1 MINNYL
7 IIGASAAGISAAVK
21 LRQLDKEAF
30 ITCFSEEKE
39 FPYNKCFLADYLHGT
54 KEATDI
60 LIRTPEFL
68 AVQNINLLLGVK
80 IITLNPQKKIIIDQ
94 LGKEYQYDKLLVAAG
109 GSVGLLPIKG
119 IDQAH
124 VLTFYTLHDAH
135 ALLVTI
141 KNLNIK
147 NVVIIG
153 AGLSGLECADA
164 VSKYVE
170 KVSVVEFQDHLLPRQ
185 VTAEGAQIITNALK
199 QQNID
204 LHVNS
209 FVQEILPQEVIL
221 SDAIRL
227 KADLVVIACGARPN
241 GWLADNAGLETKNGA
256 IITNDYLQTNDES
269 IFAAGDVALVT
280 ETLTQ
285 EKVKSCTW
293 PDALIQGAI
302 AASNMA
308 GVERAYPGVTIVTS
322 SAFFGIKFFSAGIVH
337 DTETKYQ
344 KNREIS
350 DQSYRLIVHDNGV
363 VKGFLLIGQTH
374 GVSEL
379 KQALLTGKTINLH

>member
-1 MINNYL
+1 
-7 IIGASAAGISAAVK
+7 
-21 LRQLDKEAF
+21 LRQLDKEAL

-39 FPYNKCFLADYLHGT
+39 FPYNKCFLADYLHGA

-68 AVQNINLLLGVK
+68 ETQNINLVLGVK
-80 IITLNPQKKIIIDQ
+80 ILTINPEKKTITDHNNVEHKY
-94 LGKEYQYDKLLVAAG
+94 EKLLIATG

-119 IDQAH
+119 IGQAH
-124 VLTFYTLHDAH
+124 VLTFYTLHNTH
-135 ALLVTI
+135 TLLATI

-147 NVVIIG
+147 NIVIIG

-170 KVSVVEFQDHLLPRQ
+170 KVSVVESQDHLLPRQ
-185 VTAEGAQIITNALK
+185 VTAEGAQIIAHALK

-204 LHVNS
+204 FYNNV
-209 FVQEILPQEVIL
+209 FVQEILTDDVVL
-221 SDAIRL
+221 SNTARI
-227 KADLVVIACGARPN
+227 KADLVVVACGAKPN
-241 GWLADNAGLETKNGA
+241 GWIASDAGLETKNGA
-256 IITNDYLQTNDES
+256 IVTNNYLQTSDPS

-293 PDALIQGAI
+293 PDALIQGAV

-308 GVERAYPGVTIVTS
+308 GIERLYSGVTIVTS
-322 SAFFGIKFFSAGIVH
+322 SAFFGVKFFSAGIVH
-337 DTETKYQ
+337 DRENKYQ

-379 KQALLTGKTINLH
+379 KQALLTGKAINLH